1 MLVERAERLEVVDMS
16 HGDDWSSK
24 NPYLAAL
31 PGSIGLSKH
40 PMILRQDRSMH
51 VQVILFLTAFC
62 FFLETT
68 HASIGDRLPE
78 FRECVEVRETL
89 PLQRLEKTR
98 SIAWLT
104 FQPSLQICTEAVCK
118 GGDSVLPAHLRLL
131 FWTCPAECDYTCQ
144 HIITDQRLS
153 VSPPPANPVVQYH
166 GKWPFR
172 RILGV
177 QEPFSV
183 LFSLLNLLA
192 HQHGLSQIR
201 ESMPVS
207 YPLRKYYTWFSY
219 FGLASWVCSM
229 IFHTRDF
236 RWTERLDYF
245 AAGASVLYGLYYA
258 PIRIFRLDKRTPAK
272 QSTLRLWTAFCSA
285 LYASHVAY
293 LTLWRWDYTYNM
305 AANVAV
311 GTLQNLLWSWFS
323 ITRYKRLKK
332 MWAAWPGLI
341 VMWLILAMS
350 LELLDFPPLGGY
362 IDAHS
367 LWHLGTVGPTIWWYR

>member
-1 MLVERAERLEVVDMS
+1 MILRSTHVQSALL
-16 HGDDWSSK
+16 
-24 NPYLAAL
+24 LAAL
-31 PGSIGLSKH
+31 CF
-40 PMILRQDRSMH
+40 
-51 VQVILFLTAFC
+51 LF
-62 FFLETT
+62 ETSR
-68 HASIGDRLPE
+68 ASIGDRLPE
-78 FRECVEVRETL
+78 FGECVDTCIEE
-89 PLQRLEKTR
+89 
-98 SIAWLT
+98 
-104 FQPSLQICTEAVCK
+104 VCK
-118 GGDSVLPAHLRLL
+118 EGGPVLQ
-131 FWTCPAECDYTCQ
+131 CDYTCQ
-144 HIITDQRLS
+144 HIVTDQRLS
-153 VSPPPANPVVQYH
+153 RSPPPVNPVVQYH

-201 ESMPVS
+201 ESMPVN
-207 YPLRKYYTWFSY
+207 YPLRRYYIWFSY
-219 FGLASWVCSM
+219 LGLVSWVCSM
-229 IFHTRDF
+229 VFHTRDF

-272 QSTLRLWTAFCSA
+272 LSILRLWTVLCGA
-285 LYASHVAY
+285 LYVAHVSY
-293 LTLWRWDYTYNM
+293 LTLWRWNYTYNM
-305 AANVAV
+305 AANVTV
-311 GTLQNLLWSWFS
+311 GILQNLLWSWFS

-362 IDAHS
+362 LDAHS
-367 LWHLGTVGPTIWWYR
+367 LWHLGTVIPTVWWYR